1 MGTDSAGSSEDSAS
15 RGLAG
20 ELADALANDQF
31 FLVYQPTI
39 DLQTNAFAG
48 VEALIRWRH
57 PERGVLSPDAFIDE
71 LESDG
76 QILPVGRWALHT
88 ACAQGAAWHDKGYR
102 FAVSVNVSPR
112 QLESKTFRDD
122 VADALTSSRF
132 DPALLVL
139 EFAQGTLLNKQ
150 KTSSIRVK
158 QLKSLGVRLAVD
170 DFEPGESALDELEK
184 FSVDI
189 VKLDREFIAAI
200 STSSAA
206 ASLVHGLVQLS
217 DTRHVQVIAA
227 GIEDSEQRER
237 LANEKVHVGQG
248 FLFSVP
254 HEADEI
260 DRYLEDFA
268 IFSGKPL

>member
-1 MGTDSAGSSEDSAS
+1 MGTESAESGEQTTS
-15 RGLAG
+15 RGLTR

-57 PERGVLSPDAFIDE
+57 PERGVLSPDSFIDE
-71 LESDG
+71 LEADG

-88 ACAQGAAWHDKGYR
+88 ACAQAAAWHDKGYR
-102 FAVSVNVSPR
+102 FAVSVNVSQR
-112 QLESKTFRDD
+112 QLESETFRDD

-139 EFAQGTLLNKQ
+139 EFAQGTLLGNEAV
-150 KTSSIRVK
+150 SSIRVN

-184 FSVDI
+184 FDVDI

-200 STSSAA
+200 STSTAA
-206 ASLVHGLVQLS
+206 AGLIHGLMKLS